1 MKKPKQGP
9 AEVAGSGGK
18 GLRSERIFEEEQ
30 KYIAPGFQGIA
41 LYSRLALASGRNE
54 IVVDEDGKEYI
65 DFVSGI
71 GATRSPS
78 SPKHVTS
85 PACAT
90 RKTSSS
96 PATTFSSRWCSD
108 R

>member
-30 KYIAPGFQGIA
+30 KYISPGFQGIA

-65 DFVSGI
+65 DFV
-71 GATRSPS
+71 
-78 SPKHVTS
+78 
-85 PACAT
+85 
-90 RKTSSS
+90 
-96 PATTFSSRWCSD
+96 
-108 R
+108 